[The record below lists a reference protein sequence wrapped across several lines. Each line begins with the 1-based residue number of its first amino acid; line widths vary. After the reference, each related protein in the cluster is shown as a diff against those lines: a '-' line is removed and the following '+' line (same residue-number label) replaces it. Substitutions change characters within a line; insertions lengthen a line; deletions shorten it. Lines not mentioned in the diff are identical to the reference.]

1 MSLFVYLFVLVK
13 FVCFCLSVYFD
24 FVLLPLSRYSWFVSA
39 VSPAVS
45 TCPNHLPILS
55 HSPFVP
61 CWNLKLLKFPS
72 CFSVFSCLSIFATLG
87 SSQFMF
93 VVFLLYFMFSLSL
106 YPSHQKGKK
115 TKQKNLQKKIKI
127 TSNVVK
133 ENTSKTQSKMY
144 HFLSF
149 DKKLTNQKVNYS
161 QLKKCFPYF
170 LCYKAIKL
178 PFHLPVSIFS
188 RPPHLYLCFILA
200 IFSKFP
206 RFFPFP
212 INFPFLI
219 LLVDFFQLAY
229 FSESDHLHTQTKS
242 LR

>member
-1 MSLFVYLFVLVK
+1 ML
-13 FVCFCLSVYFD
+13 
-24 FVLLPLSRYSWFVSA
+24 W
-39 VSPAVS
+39 
-45 TCPNHLPILS
+45 
-55 HSPFVP
+55 
-61 CWNLKLLKFPS
+61 
-72 CFSVFSCLSIFATLG
+72 
-87 SSQFMF
+87 
-93 VVFLLYFMFSLSL
+93 
-106 YPSHQKGKK
+106 KK
-115 TKQKNLQKKIKI
+115 TQAK
-127 TSNVVK
+127 
-133 ENTSKTQSKMY
+133 QSKMY

-149 DKKLTNQKVNYS
+149 DKKQTNQKVNYS

>member
-1 MSLFVYLFVLVK
+1 M
-13 FVCFCLSVYFD
+13 
-24 FVLLPLSRYSWFVSA
+24 
-39 VSPAVS
+39 SPAVS
-45 TCPNHLPILS
+45 TCPNHFPILS

-61 CWNLKLLKFPS
+61 CWNLKLLKFPL
-72 CFSVFSCLSIFATLG
+72 CFSVFSGLSIIATLG

-133 ENTSKTQSKMY
+133 ENTSKTKSKIY

-149 DKKLTNQKVNYS
+149 DKKQTNQKVNYS

-188 RPPHLYLCFILA
+188 RPPHLYLCFLFPHLTFL
-200 IFSKFP
+200 FSFSLFSLSFP
-206 RFFPFP
+206 VSSFFPL
-212 INFPFLI
+212 IFPF
-219 LLVDFFQLAY
+219 
-229 FSESDHLHTQTKS
+229 
-242 LR
+242 

>member
-1 MSLFVYLFVLVK
+1 MCLFVIFPFSYCLSCSLCLFHGSCLVKSAMSLFVYLFVLVK

-72 CFSVFSCLSIFATLG
+72 CFSVFSGLSIFATLG

-149 DKKLTNQKVNYS
+149 DKKQTNQKVNYS

-188 RPPHLYLCFILA
+188 RPPHLLSLFHSRY
-200 IFSKFP
+200 
-206 RFFPFP
+206 
-212 INFPFLI
+212 FL
-219 LLVDFFQLAY
+219 
-229 FSESDHLHTQTKS
+229 
-242 LR
+242 

>member
-1 MSLFVYLFVLVK
+1 M
-13 FVCFCLSVYFD
+13 
-24 FVLLPLSRYSWFVSA
+24 
-39 VSPAVS
+39 
-45 TCPNHLPILS
+45 
-55 HSPFVP
+55 
-61 CWNLKLLKFPS
+61 
-72 CFSVFSCLSIFATLG
+72 
-87 SSQFMF
+87 
-93 VVFLLYFMFSLSL
+93 
-106 YPSHQKGKK
+106 
-115 TKQKNLQKKIKI
+115 
-127 TSNVVK
+127 K
-133 ENTSKTQSKMY
+133 ENTSKTKSKIY

-149 DKKLTNQKVNYS
+149 DKKQTNQKVNYS

-229 FSESDHLHTQTKS
+229 FLESDHLHTQTKS
-242 LR
+242 LRQKKANGPHGVHLSAGKIVYTLFFQLQKRGDENPHGQNRRIK